1 MTTEYYSRNRDIFEK
16 SWLPPAGD
24 QNFKMATPLISH
36 IEDPNPSLK
45 IVLPEDGT
53 IHVQDDGILRF
64 SIGLSNE
71 SDTEGILYKLTTS
84 RDLSTEYE
92 MTASTNPGLIGPGEM
107 IFVKITIKEV
117 DEGSIK
123 LGLKSDMVPQYEMTP
138 FKYKNFF
145 ECAVDGSGGA
155 SFGVTTSSPGRVL
168 RSGRRSRIGTQKI
181 M

>member
-1 MTTEYYSRNRDIFEK
+1 
-16 SWLPPAGD
+16 
-24 QNFKMATPLISH
+24 MASPLNSH
-36 IEDPNPSLK
+36 IEAPNPSLK

-64 SIGLSNE
+64 SIALSNE

-123 LGLKSDMVPQYEMTP
+123 LGLKSDMVPPQYEMTP
-138 FKYKNFF
+138 CKYKNFF

-155 SFGVTTSSPGRVL
+155 SFRVATSSPGRVH
-168 RSGRRSRIGTQKI
+168 RSGRRSRIGTQAL
-181 M
+181 MWHL